1 MYYWWRYPKRCENRD
16 IIGIVAGLSIGV
28 AAIIAFILIIRSTFT
43 LEKEDRTRIIDLL
56 VIGAIIYLTHM
67 IMSSHSATCQQTTL
81 FAGFLILLYGFII
94 LIYKKF
100 EEGYR
105 ESRKER

>member
-1 MYYWWRYPKRCENRD
+1 MD

-28 AAIIAFILIIRSTFT
+28 VAVIAFILIIRSTFT

-56 VIGAIIYLTHM
+56 VIGAIIYLVHM
-67 IMSSHSATCQQTTL
+67 IIPTHSTIYKPTAL
-81 FAGFLILLYGFII
+81 AGFLIFLYGFII

-100 EEGYR
+100 QEGYR
-105 ESRKER
+105 GSRKER